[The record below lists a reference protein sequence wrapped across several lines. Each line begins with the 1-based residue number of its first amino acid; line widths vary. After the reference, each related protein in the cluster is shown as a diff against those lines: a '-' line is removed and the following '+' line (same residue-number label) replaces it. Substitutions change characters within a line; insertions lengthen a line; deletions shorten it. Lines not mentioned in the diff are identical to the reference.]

1 MIKEEMMPMLTVSDV
16 SQILN
21 LSSDEVMK
29 LESRGTLKSYRV
41 NRQGDRRFMREDIIS
56 FMDEFNGKVI

>member
-29 LESRGTLKSYRV
+29 LESRGKLKTYRI

-56 FMDEFNGKVI
+56 FLDEFNGKVI